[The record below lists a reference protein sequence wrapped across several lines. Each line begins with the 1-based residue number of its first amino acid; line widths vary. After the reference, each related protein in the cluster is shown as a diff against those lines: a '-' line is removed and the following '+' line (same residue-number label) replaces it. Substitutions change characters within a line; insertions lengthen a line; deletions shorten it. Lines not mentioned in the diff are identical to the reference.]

1 MTRSLFVAG
10 TLAGVLVTGCGE
22 DGSSAPASRFARA
35 VAGLCAA
42 ADQAR
47 GGDIDAARGTFFDQA
62 HDDLHQLADVAA
74 RDDRGSAA
82 ALLEAKETV
91 ESGLEG
97 AAQPGALAD
106 DINALVAATRA
117 AVDATGALVPA
128 GCS

>member
-1 MTRSLFVAG
+1 MTRSLLAVG
-10 TLAGVLVTGCGE
+10 TLVGVLIGGCG
-22 DGSSAPASRFARA
+22 DDDSSAPASRWARA

-47 GGDIDAARGTFFDQA
+47 GGDVDAARGTFFDQA
-62 HDDLHQLADVAA
+62 HDDLHELADEVA
-74 RDDRGSAA
+74 REDRSAAA

-91 ESGLEG
+91 ESGLDSSVPPV
-97 AAQPGALAD
+97 AMAD
-106 DINALVAATRA
+106 DLDALVAATRA